1 MSTVIIP
8 HYLSPRCWA
17 PRGHASLAPARMRT
31 TPALPLVSA
40 IQALAQHHGRHCP
53 YSPSRRLRKSTPKCQ
68 RQSTSLCPQT
78 GTHRLSRLFSNIQW
92 PAHCLPAFLPLG
104 TTYKVVATGLLL
116 PSEPQAPLPA
126 GHPAGYPANYT
137 NCLTVCK
144 FAEPRVGK
152 TQVGKLEENSKG
164 CRNCRYVFSLWDGTA
179 AHGVSQVG
187 LI

>member
-1 MSTVIIP
+1 MMASTVHITFKAIKEGHP
-8 HYLSPRCWA
+8 TVPAAAHAALFGKQELSTCNASLILSGDHPPPPSSHWDPCRDD
-17 PRGHASLAPARMRT
+17 RGHQLTHAVWWP
-31 TPALPLVSA
+31 
-40 IQALAQHHGRHCP
+40 
-53 YSPSRRLRKSTPKCQ
+53 
-68 RQSTSLCPQT
+68 T
-78 GTHRLSRLFSNIQW
+78 GL
-92 PAHCLPAFLPLG
+92 FLPL
-104 TTYKVVATGLLL
+104 K
-116 PSEPQAPLPA
+116 PQAPLPA

-179 AHGVSQVG
+179 AKGVSQVG